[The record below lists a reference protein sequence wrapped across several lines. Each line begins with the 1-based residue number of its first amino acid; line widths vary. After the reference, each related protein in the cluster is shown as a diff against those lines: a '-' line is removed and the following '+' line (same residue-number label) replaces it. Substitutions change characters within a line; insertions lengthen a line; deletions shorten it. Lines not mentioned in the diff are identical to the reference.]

1 MNKWNKISGLCAGAS
16 LLLSL
21 VACDGKTDR
30 ITIDVMQ
37 EGAEVP
43 SSLYGVFFEE
53 ITHSGDGGL
62 YAEMVVNRGFEDGNL
77 PSGTTYK
84 DGFAVAQ
91 SLPCYSN
98 DSINNF
104 KVKWN
109 DGKAMNGWEV
119 IGGDGKPFAYRIVD
133 SQPLHPATPHALQL
147 DLSKSAGDV
156 QVINNGYW
164 HMALTEG
171 KSYKLTFHLKA
182 DAVSNENVSVALIDE
197 KNQPAAIQDFKV
209 TKDCKWHRYDGM
221 LVASSTGNKYR
232 LALTFKNKGTVCL
245 DYVSLFPEET
255 YMNRPNGMRKDVAET
270 LADLEPAFIRWPGGC
285 IVEGLTMEN
294 RIKWKETIGDPVT
307 RPGEYNLWGY
317 RSTYGFGY
325 HEFLQFCEDVKA
337 DGMFVCNAG
346 MACLFRNGDFYSD
359 KQVDGLIKEALDA
372 IEYAI
377 GDTDTY
383 WGKKRAENGHPAPFP
398 LKYVEIGNENIGS
411 RYAANYKRFYA
422 AIKEKYPQIITI
434 CALMFSPYLEEA
446 GPIEIIDPHYYETAD
461 WFYRN
466 GDVYDKLPDDYP
478 YKIYVG
484 EYAATGRSTLYSS
497 LGEAAYLTGVE
508 RNADKVQ
515 LVSYAPLLE
524 NADGHGRNHL
534 IVLKNDSVYGR
545 TNYHV
550 LSMFS
555 KNRPDVNLNTQIL
568 PAETQPTFQ
577 TQGIVGIG
585 TCNTVAEFKD
595 FRITQ
600 DGKETYATNWDD
612 FSSAWEATQGEWN
625 VAEGGV
631 LKQSKVEG
639 DSYLWLNGKEFA
651 DCTITLK
658 ARKIE
663 GREGFR
669 IFFGS
674 KGEKQYYM
682 ADIGSHTNES
692 VIFGERNAN
701 GNVSLFDYRNST
713 GVSTYQ
719 WYDIRIEIKGN
730 NWKCFM
736 NDRLEYEYT
745 YQPLIRH
752 YAVSGFDKDK
762 NEVVIKLVNGENTP
776 WNTSINLTNV
786 KSVKSEGTQIT
797 LSSANPDDENSFAN
811 PEKVVPIE
819 TVLKGL
825 KPSFDMV
832 CQPNSFT
839 ILRIPVE

>member
-1 MNKWNKISGLCAGAS
+1 MKNKWNKRQGWLAG
-16 LLLSL
+16 LSL
-21 VACDGKTDR
+21 CLSMVACTKSDQ
-30 ITIDVMQ
+30 IIIDVAQ

-62 YAEMVVNRGFEDGNL
+62 YAEMVVNRGLEDGNL

-84 DGFAVAQ
+84 DGYAVAK

-104 KVKWN
+104 KVKWQ
-109 DGKAMNGWEV
+109 DDKAMNGWQV
-119 IGGDGKPFAYRIVD
+119 VCAAGQPVYKIVD
-133 SQPLHPATPHALQL
+133 NHPLHPATPHALQL
-147 DLSKSAGDV
+147 ELGKSAGDV

-164 HMALTEG
+164 NMALTEG
-171 KSYKLTFHLKA
+171 SSYKLAFHLKA
-182 DAVSNENVSVALIDE
+182 DAASNEEVTVSLIDE
-197 KNQPAAIQDFKV
+197 SEQPAASQSFKI
-209 TKDCKWHRYDGM
+209 TKDNQWHKYEGA
-221 LVASSTGNKYR
+221 LVSASTGNKYR
-232 LALTFKNKGTVCL
+232 LALTFKNKGNVYL

-255 YMNRPNGMRKDVAET
+255 FMNRPNGMRKDIAET
-270 LADLEPAFIRWPGGC
+270 LADLHPAFIRWPGGC

-325 HEFLQFCEDVKA
+325 HEFLQFCEDVHA

-346 MACLFRNGDFYSD
+346 MSCLFRNGDFYD
-359 KQVDGLIKEALDA
+359 DNQVDGLIQEALDA

-377 GDTDTY
+377 GDADTY
-383 WGKKRAENGHPAPFP
+383 WGKKRVENGHPAPFP

-422 AIKEKYPQIITI
+422 AIKEKYPQIIPI
-434 CALMFSPYLEEA
+434 CALMFSPYLKEA
-446 GPIEIIDPHYYETAD
+446 GPIDIIDPHYYETAD

-466 GDVYDKLPDDYP
+466 GDLYDKLPADYP

-484 EYAATGRSTLYSS
+484 EYAATGRSSLYSS
-497 LGEAAYLTGVE
+497 LAEAAYLTGVE

-545 TNYHV
+545 TNYHI
-550 LSMFS
+550 LKMFS
-555 KNRPDVNLNTQIL
+555 ENRPDVNLKTQVL
-568 PAETQPTFQ
+568 PAETQPVFQ

-595 FRITQ
+595 FKVTQ
-600 DGKETYATNWDD
+600 DGKTFYSTDWNDLA
-612 FSSAWEATQGEWN
+612 SAWTASQGEWKVDN
-625 VAEGGV
+625 GV

-639 DSYLWLNGKEFA
+639 DSYLWLNGKELG
-651 DCTITLK
+651 DCTIELK

-674 KGEKQYYM
+674 KGEEQYYM

-692 VIFGERNAN
+692 VIFGERNAA

-713 GVSTYQ
+713 SVHTDH
-719 WYDIRIEIKGN
+719 WYDVRVEVKGN
-730 NWKCFM
+730 RWKCYLD
-736 NDRLEYEYT
+736 NQLEYEYT
-745 YQPLIRH
+745 YQPVIRH
-752 YAVSGFDKDK
+752 YAVSGYDKAT
-762 NEVVIKLVNGENTP
+762 NEIVIKLVNGENTP
-776 WNTSINLTNV
+776 WSTSINLANV
-786 KSVKSEGTQIT
+786 KSVQPEGTQIT
-797 LSSANPDDENSFAN
+797 LGSVNPNAENSFAD
-811 PEKVVPIE
+811 PEKVVPVE
-819 TVLKGL
+819 TKLKGL
-825 KPSFDMV
+825 NSSFEMV

-839 ILRIPVE
+839 VLRVPCER